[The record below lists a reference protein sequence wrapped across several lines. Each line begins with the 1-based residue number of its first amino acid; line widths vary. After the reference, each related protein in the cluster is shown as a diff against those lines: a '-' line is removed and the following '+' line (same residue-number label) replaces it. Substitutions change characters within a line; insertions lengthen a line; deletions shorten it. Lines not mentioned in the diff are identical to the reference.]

1 MNLNSLAKLPIGQWL
16 GKMVRSPL
24 SQADLSREDIE
35 AYAQWRQRFLHQRLQ
50 LGLPIALTAYLTF
63 IILGR
68 LQTANNPVV
77 QDSTW
82 LAMAGVIEF
91 SLCVCLLLLHRPI
104 GRRYPEIVFLGAS
117 WSVTLIEQV
126 WATLRG
132 YALPGLFAW
141 TLVFLTQTA
150 LLPVRWP
157 LHLISQLGVLGYY
170 FGVNAA
176 IGLHPSDMPLW
187 DMTQG
192 VYLLWFCSICDLS
205 VFLYE
210 RLQRAELHARRELE
224 AEQERSE
231 RLLLNILPAAIAQQL
246 KQEKQTIAESFAE
259 ATVLFAD
266 IVGFTQLS
274 AGIPPQEL
282 VIFLNQIFSKFDQL
296 AEQHGL
302 EKIKT
307 IGDSYMVVG
316 GLPIARSDHIEAIAE
331 MAIDMQQ
338 AIAALP
344 PDLIGSRPSQPI
356 QIRIGIN
363 TGPVVAGVIGTKKFI
378 YDLWGDTVNVASR
391 MESQGLA
398 GQIQVTQTV
407 YERLKDGYLFQH
419 RGLMLIKGKGE
430 MTTYLLQGRQRS
442 DR

>member
-1 MNLNSLAKLPIGQWL
+1 VNQLNSLAKIPVWQWL
-16 GKMVRSPL
+16 EKGMRSPF
-24 SQADLSREDIE
+24 SQEDAD
-35 AYAQWRQRFLHQRLQ
+35 AYARWRQRFLYQRLR

-63 IILGR
+63 IILGL
-68 LQTANNPVV
+68 LQTANNPIV

-82 LAMAGVIEF
+82 LTMAGVIEF
-91 SLCVCLLLLHRPI
+91 SLCVCLLLLHSPI

-157 LHLISQLGVLGYY
+157 LHLISQLGVLIYY

-176 IGLHPSDMPLW
+176 IGLHPLDASLW
-187 DMTQG
+187 DMTQC

-246 KQEKQTIAESFAE
+246 KQDKQTIAESFAA

-316 GLPIARSDHIEAIAE
+316 GLPIARRDGDRYAASDR
-331 MAIDMQQ
+331 
-338 AIAALP
+338 
-344 PDLIGSRPSQPI
+344 GVSSRPNWLQ
-356 QIRIGIN
+356 
-363 TGPVVAGVIGTKKFI
+363 F
-378 YDLWGDTVNVASR
+378 
-391 MESQGLA
+391 
-398 GQIQVTQTV
+398 VTA
-407 YERLKDGYLFQH
+407 DSN
-419 RGLMLIKGKGE
+419 
-430 MTTYLLQGRQRS
+430 S
-442 DR
+442 DWH